1 MASPSSTSGAGAHP
15 TAPHPGPLF
24 AAGRITVNSP
34 SVVYSPNAITATYT
48 YHGTSVDVSP
58 DGSAVATPTTASL
71 EFTTLASVPRT
82 GVLVVGLGGNN
93 GTTLAASLIA
103 HRDKVT
109 WATRNGPQSPTW
121 YGSLTQCA
129 TVRLGTSAGR
139 DVHAP
144 LSSLLPMLAPGD
156 IVLGG
161 WDISGLRM
169 DAAMARARVLEP
181 DLQRQVAPAM
191 AAMGTPMRSF
201 LYPTFVAANQDARAD
216 NLVPGD
222 DKGAHLAGVRADIAA
237 FKAAHNLDN
246 VIVLWSANTER
257 FSSVLPG
264 VNDTADALLASIA
277 ASHTEVSPSTVFA
290 VASILEGCTYI
301 NGSPSNTFVP
311 GVMEL
316 AAAKGVHIAGD
327 DFKSGQ
333 TKMKSVLVD
342 FLISAGIKPTSVVSY
357 NHLGNNDGFNLVRK
371 SGGGV
376 GVGCLVGSV

>member
-1 MASPSSTSGAGAHP
+1 MASPASGAGAAP
-15 TAPHPGPLF
+15 VVTAPGMSPSTAPLW
-24 AAGRITVNSP
+24 APGRITVASP
-34 SVVYSPNAITATYT
+34 SVVYSPNAITSTYT
-48 YHGTSVDVSP
+48 YNTTSVSLSP
-58 DGSAVATPTTASL
+58 DGSAVASPSSTTL

-103 HRDKVT
+103 HRDRIT
-109 WATRNGPQSPTW
+109 WATKKGRQAPTW

-129 TVRLGTSAGR
+129 TVRLGSCGGR

-161 WDISGLRM
+161 WDISALPM
-169 DAAMARARVLEP
+169 DAAMARAQVLDG

-191 AAMGTPMRSF
+191 AALGTPLRSF

-237 FKAAHNLDN
+237 FKAAHNLDS
-246 VIVLWSANTER
+246 VVVLWSANTER

-357 NHLGNNDGFNLVRK
+357 NHLGNNDGFNLVSGAR
-371 SGGGV
+371 GGGAR
-376 GVGCLVGSV
+376 